1 MQNFFFFVHFLH
13 IRILKKGLTSLNIA
27 NKFSVLLLNEE

>member
-1 MQNFFFFVHFLH
+1 MQNSFFFVQFFH
-13 IRILKKGLTSLNIA
+13 IRILKKGLATLNIA